1 MTGLRGRG
9 RDRAELHSLAGAYA
23 LNAVSAPD
31 QARFERHLAG
41 CEQCRL
47 EVRGFGETAARLG
60 ASQAVRPRPELRDQA
75 LRTAARTRQLPPG
88 PRLQSGWAQS
98 DSAQSDSARA
108 GAAPARARWRRPGQ
122 GPWPRLVAAGVAAV
136 VLAAATVAG
145 VTALR
150 DEHRI
155 SQDQASGHELAAVL
169 SAPDVVMLTA
179 KVTGGG
185 KATVLMSHHMRALVF
200 AVAGL
205 PPLPATKGYELWLIG
220 PSGSRPQ
227 GMLPAGVAR
236 PVMVA
241 GLADGDQVGVTVE
254 PRDGSAQP
262 TTRPVLLM
270 PLE

>member
-9 RDRAELHSLAGAYA
+9 RDRADLHSLAGAYV
-23 LNAVSAPD
+23 LNAVSGPD
-31 QARFERHLAG
+31 EARFERHLAG

-60 ASQAVRPRPELRDQA
+60 ASQAVRPRPQLRDQA

-88 PRLQSGWAQS
+88 SRLRPG
-98 DSAQSDSARA
+98 RGRP
-108 GAAPARARWRRPGQ
+108 GAATARWRWPGL
-122 GPWPRLVAAGVAAV
+122 GPWPRLLAAGVAAV
-136 VLAAATVAG
+136 VLAVATVAG
-145 VTALR
+145 VAALR

-155 SQDQASGHELAAVL
+155 SQDQARGHELAAVL

-205 PPLPATKGYELWLIG
+205 PPLPAAKGYELWLIG

-236 PVMVA
+236 PMMVA
-241 GLADGDQVGVTVE
+241 GLAGGDQVGVTIE

-270 PLE
+270 PLDG

>member
-1 MTGLRGRG
+1 MMARLRRRG
-9 RDRAELHSLAGAYA
+9 QDRAELHLLAGAYA
-23 LNAVSAPD
+23 LNAVSGPD

-47 EVRGFGETAARLG
+47 EVRGFAETAARLG
-60 ASQAVRPRPELRDQA
+60 ASQAVRPRPGLRDQA
-75 LRTAARTRQLPPG
+75 LRAAGRTRQLPPG
-88 PRLQSGWAQS
+88 PRLLPRR
-98 DSAQSDSARA
+98 ARA
-108 GAAPARARWRRPGQ
+108 GAATARAWRRRPGR
-122 GPWPRLVAAGVAAV
+122 GPWPRIAAAGVAAA
-136 VLAAATVAG
+136 VLAVTAVAG

-155 SQDQASGHELAAVL
+155 TMDQARGHELAAVL
-169 SAPDVVMLTA
+169 SAPDVVMLTS

-205 PPLPATKGYELWLIG
+205 PPLPAAKGYELWLIG

-227 GMLPAGVAR
+227 GMLPAGQAK
-236 PVMVA
+236 PMMVA

-270 PLE
+270 PIGP

>member
-1 MTGLRGRG
+1 MTRLRGRG

-23 LNAVSAPD
+23 LNAVSAAD

-88 PRLQSGWAQS
+88 PRLRAGWAPS
-98 DSAQSDSARA
+98 
-108 GAAPARARWRRPGQ
+108 GAAPARAWWGRPGQ
-122 GPWPRLVAAGVAAV
+122 GRWPRLVAAGAAAV

-155 SQDQASGHELAAVL
+155 SQDQASGHEFAAVL

-241 GLADGDQVGVTVE
+241 GLANGDQVGVTVE
-254 PRDGSAQP
+254 PRGGSAQP
-262 TTRPVLLM
+262 TAPPVLLM
-270 PLE
+270 PLDR

>member
-1 MTGLRGRG
+1 MGRLRERG
-9 RDRAELHSLAGAYA
+9 RDRAELHLLAGAYA
-23 LNAVSAPD
+23 LNAVSGQD

-47 EVRGFGETAARLG
+47 ELRGFAETAARLG
-60 ASQAVRPRPELRDQA
+60 ASQAVRPRPGLRDQA
-75 LRTAARTRQLPPG
+75 LRTAARTRQQG
-88 PRLQSGWAQS
+88 PRSAAGRPSG
-98 DSAQSDSARA
+98 RA
-108 GAAPARARWRRPGQ
+108 WPAAHARARRWPPGLQ
-122 GPWPRLVAAGVAAV
+122 RWPRLVAAGVAAA
-136 VLAAATVAG
+136 VLAVAGVAG

-155 SQDQASGHELAAVL
+155 SLDQASGHQLAAVL
-169 SAPDVVMLTA
+169 AAPDVVMLTA

-185 KATVLMSHHMRALVF
+185 KATVLMSHRMRALVF

-205 PPLPATKGYELWLIG
+205 PPLPASRRYELWLIG

-227 GMLPAGVAR
+227 GMLPAGSAR
-236 PVMVA
+236 PMMIA
-241 GLADGDQVGVTVE
+241 GLATGDQVGVTVE
-254 PRDGSAQP
+254 PRDGSRQP

>member
-1 MTGLRGRG
+1 MPGLRGRG
-9 RDRAELHSLAGAYA
+9 QDRAELHSLAGAYA
-23 LNAVSAPD
+23 LNAVSGPD

-88 PRLQSGWAQS
+88 PRLRAGWAPP
-98 DSAQSDSARA
+98 A
-108 GAAPARARWRRPGQ
+108 AAPARARWRRPGQ
-122 GPWPRLVAAGVAAV
+122 GPWPRLAAAGVAAV
-136 VLAAATVAG
+136 VLAAAAVAG

-155 SQDQASGHELAAVL
+155 SLDQASGHELAAVL

-205 PPLPATKGYELWLIG
+205 PPLPAAKGYELWLIG

-227 GMLPAGVAR
+227 GMLPAGAAR
-236 PVMVA
+236 PVMIA
-241 GLADGDQVGVTVE
+241 GLGDGDQVGVTVE
-254 PRDGSAQP
+254 PRGGSAQP
-262 TTRPVLLM
+262 TTRPVLVM
-270 PLE
+270 PLQ

>member
-1 MTGLRGRG
+1 MAGLRGRG

-23 LNAVSAPD
+23 LNALSGPD

-88 PRLQSGWAQS
+88 PRAAPGWAQP
-98 DSAQSDSARA
+98 
-108 GAAPARARWRRPGQ
+108 GAAPARARWGRPGR
-122 GPWPRLVAAGVAAV
+122 GPWPRLLAAGVAAA

-155 SQDQASGHELAAVL
+155 SQDQASRNELAAVL

-205 PPLPATKGYELWLIG
+205 PPLPAAKGYELWLIG

-227 GMLPAGVAR
+227 GMLPAGAAR

-254 PRDGSAQP
+254 PRGGSAQP

-270 PLE
+270 PLDS

>member
-1 MTGLRGRG
+1 
-9 RDRAELHSLAGAYA
+9 
-23 LNAVSAPD
+23 
-31 QARFERHLAG
+31 
-41 CEQCRL
+41 
-47 EVRGFGETAARLG
+47 
-60 ASQAVRPRPELRDQA
+60 
-75 LRTAARTRQLPPG
+75 
-88 PRLQSGWAQS
+88 
-98 DSAQSDSARA
+98 
-108 GAAPARARWRRPGQ
+108 
-122 GPWPRLVAAGVAAV
+122 
-136 VLAAATVAG
+136 VAG
-145 VTALR
+145 VTAMR

-200 AVAGL
+200 AAAGL
-205 PPLPATKGYELWLIG
+205 PPLPAAKGYELWLIG

-241 GLADGDQVGVTVE
+241 GLAGGDQVGVTVE
-254 PRDGSAQP
+254 PRTGSAQP

-270 PLE
+270 PLDS

>member
-1 MTGLRGRG
+1 MMARLRGRG
-9 RDRAELHSLAGAYA
+9 QDRAELHLLAGAYA
-23 LNAVSAPD
+23 LNAVSGPD

-47 EVRGFGETAARLG
+47 EVRGFAETAARLG
-60 ASQAVRPRPELRDQA
+60 ASQAVRPRPGLRDQA
-75 LRTAARTRQLPPG
+75 LRAAGRTRQLPPG
-88 PRLQSGWAQS
+88 PGLRPGRARSY
-98 DSAQSDSARA
+98 SARA
-108 GAAPARARWRRPGQ
+108 GAVTARRRRPGR
-122 GPWPRLVAAGVAAV
+122 GPWPRIAAAGVAAA
-136 VLAAATVAG
+136 VLAVAAVAG

-155 SQDQASGHELAAVL
+155 NLDQASGHELAAVL
-169 SAPDVVMLTA
+169 SAPDVVMLTSR
-179 KVTGGG
+179 VTGGG
-185 KATVLMSHHMRALVF
+185 KATVLMSHHMRALVV

-205 PPLPATKGYELWLIG
+205 PPLPAAKGYELWLIG

-227 GMLPAGVAR
+227 GMLPAGQAK
-236 PVMVA
+236 PMMVA

-262 TTRPVLLM
+262 TTRPLLLM

>member
-1 MTGLRGRG
+1 MAGLRGRG

-23 LNAVSAPD
+23 LSALTGPD

-47 EVRGFGETAARLG
+47 EVRGFAETAARLG
-60 ASQAVRPRPELRDQA
+60 ASQAVRPRPGLRDQA
-75 LRTAARTRQLPPG
+75 LRAAERTRQLGPPTG
-88 PRLQSGWAQS
+88 VGQRSRRTRPAAHALGQARRWQRGQRTWARLA
-98 DSAQSDSARA
+98 AA
-108 GAAPARARWRRPGQ
+108 GAA
-122 GPWPRLVAAGVAAV
+122 AAV
-136 VLAAATVAG
+136 LAMAAVAG

-155 SQDQASGHELAAVL
+155 SLDQASGHELAAVL
-169 SAPDVVMLTA
+169 SAPDVVMLSA

-205 PPLPATKGYELWLIG
+205 PPLPAAKGYELWLIG

-227 GMLPAGVAR
+227 GMLPAGAAR

-262 TTRPVLLM
+262 TTRPLLLM

>member
-1 MTGLRGRG
+1 MPGLRGRG

-23 LNAVSAPD
+23 LNAVSGPD
-31 QARFERHLAG
+31 EARFERHLAG

-75 LRTAARTRQLPPG
+75 LRTAARTRQLPPA
-88 PRLQSGWAQS
+88 PRAAPGWAQP
-98 DSAQSDSARA
+98 
-108 GAAPARARWRRPGQ
+108 GAAPARDRWGRPGR
-122 GPWPRLVAAGVAAV
+122 GPWPRLLAAGVAAA

-155 SQDQASGHELAAVL
+155 SQDQASRHELAAVL
-169 SAPDVVMLTA
+169 SAPDMVMLTA

-205 PPLPATKGYELWLIG
+205 PPLPAAKGYELWLIG

-227 GMLPAGVAR
+227 GMLPAGAAR
-236 PVMVA
+236 PMMVA
-241 GLADGDQVGVTVE
+241 GLADGDQVGVTIE
-254 PRDGSAQP
+254 PRGGSAQP

-270 PLE
+270 PLDG

>member
-1 MTGLRGRG
+1 MRFLRRDLDSLAGPYALDALEAGSERDRFTRHLSRCQSCAAEVKGFREVATAMAFAAAAEPPAELRGRV
-9 RDRAELHSLAGAYA
+9 LAA
-23 LNAVSAPD
+23 
-31 QARFERHLAG
+31 
-41 CEQCRL
+41 
-47 EVRGFGETAARLG
+47 
-60 ASQAVRPRPELRDQA
+60 
-75 LRTAARTRQLPPG
+75 AARTRQLPPG
-88 PRLQSGWAQS
+88 PRLRAGGAPS
-98 DSAQSDSARA
+98 DSAQA
-108 GAAPARARWRRPGQ
+108 GAAPARARWRRPAR

-136 VLAAATVAG
+136 VFAAATAAG

-200 AVAGL
+200 AAAGL
-205 PPLPATKGYELWLIG
+205 PPLPAAKGYELWLIG

-241 GLADGDQVGVTVE
+241 GLAGGDQVGVTVE
-254 PRDGSAQP
+254 PRTGSAQP

-270 PLE
+270 PLDS

>member
-1 MTGLRGRG
+1 
-9 RDRAELHSLAGAYA
+9 
-23 LNAVSAPD
+23 
-31 QARFERHLAG
+31 
-41 CEQCRL
+41 
-47 EVRGFGETAARLG
+47 
-60 ASQAVRPRPELRDQA
+60 
-75 LRTAARTRQLPPG
+75 
-88 PRLQSGWAQS
+88 
-98 DSAQSDSARA
+98 
-108 GAAPARARWRRPGQ
+108 
-122 GPWPRLVAAGVAAV
+122 VAAA

-145 VTALR
+145 LTALR

-200 AVAGL
+200 AAAGL
-205 PPLPATKGYELWLIG
+205 PPLPAAKGYELWLIG

-227 GMLPAGVAR
+227 GMLPAGQAR
-236 PVMVA
+236 PMMVA

-254 PRDGSAQP
+254 PRGGSAQP

-270 PLE
+270 PLDR

>member
-1 MTGLRGRG
+1 MARLRGRG
-9 RDRAELHSLAGAYA
+9 QDRAELHLLAGAYA
-23 LNAVSAPD
+23 LNAVSGPD

-47 EVRGFGETAARLG
+47 EVRGFAETAARLG
-60 ASQAVRPRPELRDQA
+60 ASQAVRPRPGLRDQA
-75 LRTAARTRQLPPG
+75 LRAAGRTRQLAPG
-88 PRLQSGWAQS
+88 PGLRPGRARSY
-98 DSAQSDSARA
+98 SARA
-108 GAAPARARWRRPGQ
+108 GAATARARRRRPGR
-122 GPWPRLVAAGVAAV
+122 GPWLRIAAAGVAAA
-136 VLAAATVAG
+136 VLAVAAVAG

-155 SQDQASGHELAAVL
+155 NLDQASGHELAAVL
-169 SAPDVVMLTA
+169 SAPDVVMLTS

-200 AVAGL
+200 AAAGL
-205 PPLPATKGYELWLIG
+205 PPLPAAKGYELWLIG

-241 GLADGDQVGVTVE
+241 GLAGGDQVGVTVE
-254 PRDGSAQP
+254 PRGGSAQP

-270 PLE
+270 PLDR

>member
-1 MTGLRGRG
+1 M
-9 RDRAELHSLAGAYA
+9 
-23 LNAVSAPD
+23 LNALSGPD

-88 PRLQSGWAQS
+88 PRAAPGWAPP
-98 DSAQSDSARA
+98 
-108 GAAPARARWRRPGQ
+108 GAAPARARWGRPGR
-122 GPWPRLVAAGVAAV
+122 GPWPRLLAAGVAAA
-136 VLAAATVAG
+136 VLAGATVAG

-155 SQDQASGHELAAVL
+155 SQDQASRNELAAVL

-205 PPLPATKGYELWLIG
+205 PPLPAAKGYELWLMG
-220 PSGSRPQ
+220 PSGFRRQ
-227 GMLPAGVAR
+227 GMLPAGQAR
-236 PVMVA
+236 PMMVA
-241 GLADGDQVGVTVE
+241 GLAGGDQVGVTVE
-254 PRDGSAQP
+254 PRGGSAQP

-270 PLE
+270 PLDR

>member
-1 MTGLRGRG
+1 MGGRRG
-9 RDRAELHSLAGAYA
+9 RDRAEVHLLAGAYA
-23 LNAVSAPD
+23 LNALSGPD

-47 EVRGFGETAARLG
+47 EVRGFAETAARLG

-88 PRLQSGWAQS
+88 PGLRPGR
-98 DSAQSDSARA
+98 ARP
-108 GAAPARARWRRPGQ
+108 GAAPARARRRRPGA
-122 GPWPRLVAAGVAAV
+122 GPWPRWAAAGVAAA

-150 DEHRI
+150 YEHRI

-205 PPLPATKGYELWLIG
+205 PPLPAAKGYELWLIG

-227 GMLPAGVAR
+227 GMLPAGPAR

-241 GLADGDQVGVTVE
+241 GLAHGDQVGVTVE

-262 TTRPVLLM
+262 TTRPLLLM

>member
-1 MTGLRGRG
+1 MAGLRGRG

-23 LNAVSAPD
+23 LNALSGPD
-31 QARFERHLAG
+31 QARFGRHLDG

-60 ASQAVRPRPELRDQA
+60 AAQAVRPRPELRDQA

-88 PRLQSGWAQS
+88 PRLRPGGAPP
-98 DSAQSDSARA
+98 

-122 GPWPRLVAAGVAAV
+122 GPWPRWVAAGVAAA

-155 SQDQASGHELAAVL
+155 SQDQVSGHELAAVL

-205 PPLPATKGYELWLIG
+205 PPLPAAKGYELWLIG

-236 PVMVA
+236 PMMVA

-254 PRDGSAQP
+254 PRGGSAQP

-270 PLE
+270 PLDG

>member
-1 MTGLRGRG
+1 MAGRRGRG

-23 LNAVSAPD
+23 LNAVSGVD

-88 PRLQSGWAQS
+88 PRAAPGWAPP
-98 DSAQSDSARA
+98 
-108 GAAPARARWRRPGQ
+108 GMAPSRARWGRPGR
-122 GPWPRLVAAGVAAV
+122 GRWPRLLAAGVAAA

-145 VTALR
+145 VTALH
-150 DEHRI
+150 DEHMI
-155 SQDQASGHELAAVL
+155 SQDQASRHELAAVL

-179 KVTGGG
+179 QVTGGG

-205 PPLPATKGYELWLIG
+205 PPLPPAKGYELWLIG

-227 GMLPAGVAR
+227 GMLPAGPAR
-236 PVMVA
+236 PMMVA

-254 PRDGSAQP
+254 PRGGSTQP
-262 TTRPVLLM
+262 TTRPVLLL
-270 PLE
+270 PLHS

>member
-1 MTGLRGRG
+1 MMARLRRRG
-9 RDRAELHSLAGAYA
+9 QDRAELHLLAGAYA
-23 LNAVSAPD
+23 LNAVSGPD

-47 EVRGFGETAARLG
+47 EVRGFAETAARLG
-60 ASQAVRPRPELRDQA
+60 ASQAVRPRPGLRDQA
-75 LRTAARTRQLPPG
+75 LRAAGRTRQLPPG
-88 PRLQSGWAQS
+88 PRLRPRR
-98 DSAQSDSARA
+98 ARA
-108 GAAPARARWRRPGQ
+108 GAATARAWRRRPGR
-122 GPWPRLVAAGVAAV
+122 GPWPRIAAAGVAAA
-136 VLAAATVAG
+136 VLAVTAVAG

-155 SQDQASGHELAAVL
+155 TMDQARGHELAAVL
-169 SAPDVVMLTA
+169 SAPDVVMLTS

-205 PPLPATKGYELWLIG
+205 PPLPAAKGYELWLIG

-227 GMLPAGVAR
+227 GMLPAGQAK
-236 PVMVA
+236 PMMVA

-270 PLE
+270 PIGP

>member
-1 MTGLRGRG
+1 MAGLRGRG
-9 RDRAELHSLAGAYA
+9 RDRAELHLLAGAYA
-23 LNAVSAPD
+23 LNAVSGPD

-47 EVRGFGETAARLG
+47 EVRGFAETAARLG
-60 ASQAVRPRPELRDQA
+60 ASQAVRPRPGLRDQA
-75 LRTAARTRQLPPG
+75 LRAAGRTRQLPPG
-88 PRLQSGWAQS
+88 PAFGPGWA
-98 DSAQSDSARA
+98 RP
-108 GAAPARARWRRPGQ
+108 GAVTARARWRRPGQ
-122 GPWPRLVAAGVAAV
+122 GRWPRWLAAGVAAA
-136 VLAAATVAG
+136 VLAVAAVAG

-155 SQDQASGHELAAVL
+155 SLDQASGHELAAVL

-185 KATVLMSHHMRALVF
+185 KATVLMSHRMRALVF

-205 PPLPATKGYELWLIG
+205 PPLPEAKRYELWLIG
-220 PSGSRPQ
+220 PSGSRAQ
-227 GMLPAGVAR
+227 GMLPAGEAK

-270 PLE
+270 PLQ

>member
-1 MTGLRGRG
+1 MAGLRGRG

-23 LNAVSAPD
+23 LNALNGPD

-88 PRLQSGWAQS
+88 PRLRAGGAPS
-98 DSAQSDSARA
+98 DSAQA
-108 GAAPARARWRRPGQ
+108 GAAPARARWRRPAR

-136 VLAAATVAG
+136 VFAAATVAG

-200 AVAGL
+200 AAAGL
-205 PPLPATKGYELWLIG
+205 PPLPAAKGYELWLIG

-227 GMLPAGVAR
+227 GMLPAGAAR
-236 PVMVA
+236 PMMVA

-254 PRDGSAQP
+254 PRRGSAQP

-270 PLE
+270 PLD

>member
-1 MTGLRGRG
+1 MAGLRGRG

-23 LNAVSAPD
+23 LNALSGPD

-60 ASQAVRPRPELRDQA
+60 ASQAVRPRPGLRDQA

-88 PRLQSGWAQS
+88 PSAAPGWAPS
-98 DSAQSDSARA
+98 
-108 GAAPARARWRRPGQ
+108 GAAPARARWGRPGR
-122 GPWPRLVAAGVAAV
+122 GPWPRLLAAGVAAA

-155 SQDQASGHELAAVL
+155 SQDQASRNELAAVL

-205 PPLPATKGYELWLIG
+205 PPLPAAKGYELWLIG

-227 GMLPAGVAR
+227 GMLPAGAAR

-254 PRDGSAQP
+254 PRGGSAQP

-270 PLE
+270 PLQ

>member
-1 MTGLRGRG
+1 L
-9 RDRAELHSLAGAYA
+9 L
-23 LNAVSAPD
+23 
-31 QARFERHLAG
+31 
-41 CEQCRL
+41 
-47 EVRGFGETAARLG
+47 
-60 ASQAVRPRPELRDQA
+60 
-75 LRTAARTRQLPPG
+75 
-88 PRLQSGWAQS
+88 
-98 DSAQSDSARA
+98 
-108 GAAPARARWRRPGQ
+108 
-122 GPWPRLVAAGVAAV
+122 AAGVAAA

-155 SQDQASGHELAAVL
+155 SQDQASRHELAAVL

-179 KVTGGG
+179 QVTGGG

-205 PPLPATKGYELWLIG
+205 PPLPAAKGYELWLIG

-227 GMLPAGVAR
+227 GMLPAGPAR
-236 PVMVA
+236 PMMVA

-254 PRDGSAQP
+254 PRGGSAQP

-270 PLE
+270 PLQ

>member
-1 MTGLRGRG
+1 MMARLRRRG
-9 RDRAELHSLAGAYA
+9 QDRAELHLLAGAYA
-23 LNAVSAPD
+23 LNAVSGPD

-47 EVRGFGETAARLG
+47 EVRGFAETAARLG
-60 ASQAVRPRPELRDQA
+60 ASQAVRPRPGLRDQA
-75 LRTAARTRQLPPG
+75 LRAAGRTRQLPPG
-88 PRLQSGWAQS
+88 PRLRPGR
-98 DSAQSDSARA
+98 ARA
-108 GAAPARARWRRPGQ
+108 GAATARAWRRRPGR
-122 GPWPRLVAAGVAAV
+122 GPWPRIAAAGVAAA
-136 VLAAATVAG
+136 VLAVTAVAG

-155 SQDQASGHELAAVL
+155 TMDQARGHELAAVL
-169 SAPDVVMLTA
+169 SAPDVVMLTS

-205 PPLPATKGYELWLIG
+205 PPLPAAKGYELWLIG

-227 GMLPAGVAR
+227 GMLPAGQAK
-236 PVMVA
+236 PMMVA

-270 PLE
+270 PIGP

>member
-1 MTGLRGRG
+1 MAGFRRRG

-23 LNAVSAPD
+23 LNALSGPD

-60 ASQAVRPRPELRDQA
+60 AAQAVRPRPELRDQA

-88 PRLQSGWAQS
+88 PRLWPGRAPSG
-98 DSAQSDSARA
+98 SARA
-108 GAAPARARWRRPGQ
+108 GAAASWWGRPGR
-122 GPWPRLVAAGVAAV
+122 GPWPRLLAAGVAAA
-136 VLAAATVAG
+136 VLAAAAVAG

-155 SQDQASGHELAAVL
+155 SQDQARGNELAAVL

-200 AVAGL
+200 TAAGL
-205 PPLPATKGYELWLIG
+205 PPLPAGKGYELWLIG

-227 GMLPAGVAR
+227 GMLPAGAAR
-236 PVMVA
+236 PMMIA

-254 PRDGSAQP
+254 PRAGSAQP

>member
-1 MTGLRGRG
+1 
-9 RDRAELHSLAGAYA
+9 
-23 LNAVSAPD
+23 
-31 QARFERHLAG
+31 
-41 CEQCRL
+41 
-47 EVRGFGETAARLG
+47 
-60 ASQAVRPRPELRDQA
+60 
-75 LRTAARTRQLPPG
+75 
-88 PRLQSGWAQS
+88 
-98 DSAQSDSARA
+98 
-108 GAAPARARWRRPGQ
+108 
-122 GPWPRLVAAGVAAV
+122 V

-205 PPLPATKGYELWLIG
+205 PPLPAAKGYELWLIG

-227 GMLPAGVAR
+227 GMLPAGAAR
-236 PVMVA
+236 PMMVA
-241 GLADGDQVGVTVE
+241 GLADGDQVGVTIE

-270 PLE
+270 PLDG

>member
-1 MTGLRGRG
+1 MPGLRGRG

-23 LNAVSAPD
+23 LNAVSGPD
-31 QARFERHLAG
+31 EARFERHLAG

-75 LRTAARTRQLPPG
+75 LRTAARTRQLPPA
-88 PRLQSGWAQS
+88 PRAAPGWAQP
-98 DSAQSDSARA
+98 
-108 GAAPARARWRRPGQ
+108 GASPARDRWGRPGR
-122 GPWPRLVAAGVAAV
+122 GPWPRLLAAGVVAA

-155 SQDQASGHELAAVL
+155 SQDQASRHELAAVL
-169 SAPDVVMLTA
+169 SAPDMVMLTA

-205 PPLPATKGYELWLIG
+205 PPLPAAKGYELWLIG

-227 GMLPAGVAR
+227 GMLPAGAAR
-236 PVMVA
+236 PMMVA
-241 GLADGDQVGVTVE
+241 GLADGDQVGVTIE
-254 PRDGSAQP
+254 PRGGSAQP

-270 PLE
+270 PLDG

>member
-1 MTGLRGRG
+1 MAGLRGRG

-23 LNAVSAPD
+23 LNALSGPD

-88 PRLQSGWAQS
+88 PRAAPGWAQP
-98 DSAQSDSARA
+98 
-108 GAAPARARWRRPGQ
+108 GAAPARARWGRPGR
-122 GPWPRLVAAGVAAV
+122 GPWPRLLAAGVAAA

-155 SQDQASGHELAAVL
+155 SQDQASRNELAAVL

-205 PPLPATKGYELWLIG
+205 PPLPAAKGYELWLIG
-220 PSGSRPQ
+220 PSGSRPL
-227 GMLPAGVAR
+227 GMLPAGPAR

-254 PRDGSAQP
+254 PRGGSAQP

-270 PLE
+270 PLDS

>member
-1 MTGLRGRG
+1 MAGLRGRG

-23 LNAVSAPD
+23 LNALSGPD
-31 QARFERHLAG
+31 QARFGRHLDG

-47 EVRGFGETAARLG
+47 EVRGFAETAARLG
-60 ASQAVRPRPELRDQA
+60 AAQAVRPRPELRDQA

-88 PRLQSGWAQS
+88 PRLRPGGAPP
-98 DSAQSDSARA
+98 

-122 GPWPRLVAAGVAAV
+122 GPWPRWVAAGVAAA

-155 SQDQASGHELAAVL
+155 SQDQASRNELAAVL

-205 PPLPATKGYELWLIG
+205 PPLPAAKGYELWLIG

-241 GLADGDQVGVTVE
+241 GLAGGDQVGVTVE
-254 PRDGSAQP
+254 PRTGSAQP

-270 PLE
+270 PLDS

>member
-1 MTGLRGRG
+1 MARVRGRG
-9 RDRAELHSLAGAYA
+9 QDRAELHLLAGAYA
-23 LNAVSAPD
+23 LNAVSGPD

-47 EVRGFGETAARLG
+47 EVRGFAETAARLG
-60 ASQAVRPRPELRDQA
+60 ASQAVRPRPGLRDQA
-75 LRTAARTRQLPPG
+75 LLAAGRTRQLPPG
-88 PRLQSGWAQS
+88 PGPRPGR
-98 DSAQSDSARA
+98 ARP
-108 GAAPARARWRRPGQ
+108 GAATAGARWRRPGR
-122 GPWPRLVAAGVAAV
+122 GPWPRLVAAGVAAA
-136 VLAAATVAG
+136 VLAVAAVAG

-155 SQDQASGHELAAVL
+155 SLDQASGHELAAVL

-200 AVAGL
+200 AAAGL
-205 PPLPATKGYELWLIG
+205 PPLPAAKGYELWLMG
-220 PSGSRPQ
+220 PSGARAQ
-227 GMLPAGVAR
+227 GMLPAGEAK

-241 GLADGDQVGVTVE
+241 ELADGDQVGVTVE

-270 PLE
+270 PLDS

>member
-1 MTGLRGRG
+1 MARLHGRG
-9 RDRAELHSLAGAYA
+9 RDRAELHSLAGAYT
-23 LNAVSAPD
+23 LNAVSGPD

-47 EVRGFGETAARLG
+47 EVRGFAETAARLG

-75 LRTAARTRQLPPG
+75 LRAAGRTRQLGPP
-88 PRLQSGWAQS
+88 
-98 DSAQSDSARA
+98 A
-108 GAAPARARWRRPGQ
+108 GAGQQPGRTRPAAHALGRARRGARGRP
-122 GPWPRLVAAGVAAV
+122 WWVRLAAAGVAAA

-145 VTALR
+145 LTALR

-155 SQDQASGHELAAVL
+155 SRDQASGHELAAVL

-205 PPLPATKGYELWLIG
+205 PPLPAAKGYELWLIG

-227 GMLPAGVAR
+227 GMLPAGAAR
-236 PVMVA
+236 PMMVA

-254 PRDGSAQP
+254 PRGGSPQP
-262 TTRPVLLM
+262 TTRPLLLM

>member
-1 MTGLRGRG
+1 MAGLRGRG

-23 LNAVSAPD
+23 LNALSGPD
-31 QARFERHLAG
+31 QDRFERHLAG

-88 PRLQSGWAQS
+88 PRAAPGWAQP
-98 DSAQSDSARA
+98 
-108 GAAPARARWRRPGQ
+108 GAAPARARWGRPGR
-122 GPWPRLVAAGVAAV
+122 GPWPRLLAAGVAAA

-155 SQDQASGHELAAVL
+155 SQDQASRNELAAVL

-205 PPLPATKGYELWLIG
+205 PPLPAAKGYELWLIG

-227 GMLPAGVAR
+227 GMLPAGAAR
-236 PVMVA
+236 PMMVA

-254 PRDGSAQP
+254 PRGGSAQP

-270 PLE
+270 PLDS

>member
-1 MTGLRGRG
+1 MGGRRG
-9 RDRAELHSLAGAYA
+9 RDRAEVHLLAGAYV

-60 ASQAVRPRPELRDQA
+60 ASQAVRPRPELRDEA

-88 PRLQSGWAQS
+88 PRLRAGWAPPG
-98 DSAQSDSARA
+98 AGPARA
-108 GAAPARARWRRPGQ
+108 GWRRPGR

-136 VLAAATVAG
+136 VLAVAAAAG
-145 VTALR
+145 VTAMR

-155 SQDQASGHELAAVL
+155 SVDQASGHELAAVL

-205 PPLPATKGYELWLIG
+205 PPLPAARGYELWLIG

-227 GMLPAGVAR
+227 GMLPAGQAR
-236 PVMVA
+236 PMMVA
-241 GLADGDQVGVTVE
+241 GLAGGDQVGVTVE
-254 PRDGSAQP
+254 PRGGSAQP

-270 PLE
+270 PLDR

>member
-1 MTGLRGRG
+1 MMTGLRGRG

-23 LNAVSAPD
+23 LNAVSGPD

-47 EVRGFGETAARLG
+47 EVRGFAETAARLG
-60 ASQAVRPRPELRDQA
+60 ASQAVRPRPGLRDQA
-75 LRTAARTRQLPPG
+75 LRAAERTRQVGPPTG
-88 PRLQSGWAQS
+88 AGLRSRRTRPAAHALGQ
-98 DSAQSDSARA
+98 AR
-108 GAAPARARWRRPGQ
+108 RRPRGQ
-122 GPWPRLVAAGVAAV
+122 QRWARLVAAGVAAA
-136 VLAAATVAG
+136 VLAVAAVAG

-155 SQDQASGHELAAVL
+155 SLDQASGHELAAVL
-169 SAPDVVMLTA
+169 SAPDAAMLTA
-179 KVTGGG
+179 EVTGGG

-200 AVAGL
+200 AAAGL
-205 PPLPATKGYELWLIG
+205 PPLPAAKGYELWLIG

-227 GMLPAGVAR
+227 GMLPAGQAR
-236 PVMVA
+236 PVMVT

-254 PRDGSAQP
+254 PRDGSARP
-262 TTRPVLLM
+262 TTRPLLLM